1 MKKFVERH
9 SSSNRWCWY
18 WDKHSYCVLKY
29 KTVQYEYLFYFLLII
44 YVKVVYL
51 WWLYNLKTL
60 FENVP
65 IFPPPLLFSPLSS
78 VFPSPRS
85 FLFSLFFMKS
95 SSNTELHS
103 PCSCPPKRV
112 MFLLRRIPFST
123 RHIPAR
129 RKGWL
134 IKPSSGLTWLW
145 LVATWLIKLSFKI
158 LHVLFL
164 LFKTFWSFTVFF
176 VHYFWKT

>member
-1 MKKFVERH
+1 MNIYYISCSSFMLKSFVYDDFIT
-9 SSSNRWCWY
+9 W
-18 WDKHSYCVLKY
+18 KHY
-29 KTVQYEYLFYFLLII
+29 
-44 YVKVVYL
+44 
-51 WWLYNLKTL
+51 LKTFQFFL
-60 FENVP
+60 
-65 IFPPPLLFSPLSS
+65 PPLFFSPLSS
-78 VFPSPRS
+78 IFPFPPS
-85 FLFSLFFMKS
+85 FLFSLFFMNS

-103 PCSCPPKRV
+103 PCSCPQKRV

-145 LVATWLIKLSFKI
+145 LVAPWLIKLSFKI

-176 VHYFWKT
+176 VHYLLENLTFYFQLQ